1 MCQSQALGNTRTDI
15 PTCGGKAGI
24 AESLRHQTRPQLGG
38 FDQRHATNGGTVGEA
53 ESRQRRHDDIKRV
66 RRVASMT
73 PWIGQQRDDFDHFKE
88 GAGPAVG
95 DDNREWVGS
104 PSVFV
109 NEVDAEAIDLGAKVC
124 ELIEC
129 GLLRSPIETML
140 PVCQE
145 RLEIVEVRPILPA
158 SSLNLIGP
166 SGTC

>member
-1 MCQSQALGNTRTDI
+1 MA
-15 PTCGGKAGI
+15 
-24 AESLRHQTRPQLGG
+24 
-38 FDQRHATNGGTVGEA
+38 
-53 ESRQRRHDDIKRV
+53 
-66 RRVASMT
+66 
-73 PWIGQQRDDFDHFKE
+73 PWIGQQRDDFDHVKE

-104 PSVFV
+104 PSMFV

-145 RLEIVEVRPILPA
+145 RLEIVQVRPILPA
-158 SSLNLIGP
+158 GSLNLIGP